1 MSENFRDYLI
11 ALADDPA
18 LLARYKADPKDTLK
32 DAAISNEE
40 RQALLSGDVS
50 KINAFLAGQ
59 DVPKHVQDLIAKL

>member
-18 LLARYKADPKDTLK
+18 LLARYKADPKDTLR

-40 RQALLSGDVS
+40 RQALLSGDAA

-59 DVPKHVQDLIAKL
+59 DVPDRVKDLIAKL

>member
-18 LLARYKADPKDTLK
+18 LLARYNADPKDTLR

-40 RQALLSGDVS
+40 RKALLSGDAAQ
-50 KINAFLAGQ
+50 INALLVGQ
-59 DVPKHVQDLIAKL
+59 DVPERVKSLIAKL